1 MAKMHFL
8 FILIQYLVPQHLLSR
23 LTGRIASTRTAW
35 LKNAIIRWFI
45 RRYSVNMAEALHANA
60 DDYASFNDFF
70 TRALKEKA
78 RPIDDAD
85 DILVSPADGVISA
98 IGDIANDLLIQAK
111 GKHFEL
117 LELVGGDTEIAEV
130 FREGSFV
137 TVYLS
142 PKDYHRVHMPLAG
155 TLRKMVYVPG
165 KLFSVNQTTSERIQG
180 LFARNERAICIFDTD
195 MGPLAVILVG
205 AMIVAGIDT
214 VWSGQVTPAKHGLS
228 VEDYSSQHPA
238 IQLGKGEE
246 LGRFRLGSTVI
257 LLAGPG
263 ALDWAEGFVE
273 NSAVQMGSMLAKL
286 R

>member
-1 MAKMHFL
+1 
-8 FILIQYLVPQHLLSR
+8 
-23 LTGRIASTRTAW
+23 
-35 LKNAIIRWFI
+35 
-45 RRYSVNMAEALHANA
+45 
-60 DDYASFNDFF
+60 
-70 TRALKEKA
+70 
-78 RPIDDAD
+78 PIDDAD

-111 GKHFEL
+111 GKNFEL

>member
-35 LKNAIIRWFI
+35 LKNTIIRWFI
-45 RRYSVNMAEALHANA
+45 RRYSVNMAEALHVNA

>member
-45 RRYSVNMAEALHANA
+45 RRYSVNMAEALHVNA

-165 KLFSVNQTTSERIQG
+165 KLFSVNQTTSERIHG

-214 VWSGQVTPAKHGLS
+214 VWSGQITPAKHGLS

>member
-45 RRYSVNMAEALHANA
+45 RRYSVNMAEALHVNA

-214 VWSGQVTPAKHGLS
+214 VWSGQITPAKHGLS

>member
-45 RRYSVNMAEALHANA
+45 RRYSVNMAEALHVNA

-78 RPIDDAD
+78 RPIDDGD

-165 KLFSVNQTTSERIQG
+165 KLFSVNQTTSERIHG

-214 VWSGQVTPAKHGLS
+214 VWSGQITPAKHGLS

>member
-8 FILIQYLVPQHLLSR
+8 FILLQYLVPQHLLSR

-78 RPIDDAD
+78 RPIDDGD

-130 FREGSFV
+130 FREGSFA

-165 KLFSVNQTTSERIQG
+165 KLFSVNQTTSEHIHS

-214 VWSGQVTPAKHGLS
+214 VWSGQVTPGKHRLS

-273 NSAVQMGSMLAKL
+273 NSAVQMGTMLAKL

>member
-23 LTGRIASTRTAW
+23 LAGRIASTRTAW

-45 RRYSVNMAEALHANA
+45 RRYSVNMAEALHENA

-70 TRALKEKA
+70 SRALKEKA
-78 RPIDDAD
+78 RPIDDGD

-98 IGDIANDLLIQAK
+98 IGDIANDLFIQTK

-165 KLFSVNQTTSERIQG
+165 KLFSVNQTTSERIHG

-214 VWSGQVTPAKHGLS
+214 VWSGQITPAKHGLS

>member
-1 MAKMHFL
+1 MHFL
-8 FILIQYLVPQHLLSR
+8 FILLQYLVPQHLLSR
-23 LTGRIASTRTAW
+23 LTGKIASTRTAW

-45 RRYSVNMAEALHANA
+45 RRYSVNMAEALHVNA

>member
-1 MAKMHFL
+1 MKMPTTTHLSIIFL
-8 FILIQYLVPQHLLSR
+8 RAHSKK
-23 LTGRIASTRTAW
+23 GR
-35 LKNAIIRWFI
+35 
-45 RRYSVNMAEALHANA
+45 
-60 DDYASFNDFF
+60 
-70 TRALKEKA
+70 
-78 RPIDDAD
+78 RPIDDGD

-98 IGDIANDLLIQAK
+98 IGDIANDQLIQAK
-111 GKHFEL
+111 EALRTPGAGWRRYRDSRGL
-117 LELVGGDTEIAEV
+117 Q
-130 FREGSFV
+130 EGSFV

-165 KLFSVNQTTSERIQG
+165 KLFSVNQTTSEHIQG